1 MCIGAFAEC
10 SEDVHFLCEQ
20 TADAAAERC
29 WREAGAQSVAQARS
43 VYIARYRR
51 QWGCEFALQGA
62 RLRLSRSSTVDGIS
76 PDYSEGPAPEG
87 AFDPRSHTDFAAAAA
102 PPLGGAP
109 AGQRR

>member
-51 QWGCEFALQGA
+51 QWGCEFALG
-62 RLRLSRSSTVDGIS
+62 
-76 PDYSEGPAPEG
+76 
-87 AFDPRSHTDFAAAAA
+87 
-102 PPLGGAP
+102 
-109 AGQRR
+109 